1 MVKLSRNKSSGME
14 IILWLKTLKNG
25 SITTKEVIIMKLG
38 KNNTVT
44 RSGHWESHK
53 GIRKHLTTL
62 RLLKKLI
69 QSPLRKRKEKT
80 SYLRRC
86 PSDLP
91 TKLIKA

>member
-44 RSGHWESHK
+44 RSGHWESQK
-53 GIRKHLTTL
+53 GIGKHLTTL